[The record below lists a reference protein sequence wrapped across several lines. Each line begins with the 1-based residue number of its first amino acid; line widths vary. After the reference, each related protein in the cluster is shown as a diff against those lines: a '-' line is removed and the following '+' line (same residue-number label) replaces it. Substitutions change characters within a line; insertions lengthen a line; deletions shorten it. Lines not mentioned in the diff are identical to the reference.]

1 MMPGQFRQRSGYA
14 MTLQVGRRGT
24 ENSSRFDDAVGKD
37 MWLIYFADTDIDIH
51 AKEILRMRHDL
62 NTILANHTGKSIKKI
77 QADTERDNFMSATE
91 ACAYGLIDKVLSS
104 REELG
109 GEK

>member
-1 MMPGQFRQRSGYA
+1 
-14 MTLQVGRRGT
+14 
-24 ENSSRFDDAVGKD
+24 